1 MFLDRKIGIR
11 LVLLIGALSFILHPN
26 NAWTQVTIVKGRVK
40 EAGTKKP
47 LPFVSVFFPN
57 SPVGTNTNDNGYYE
71 LKGDKDYN
79 KVQISYVGYKT
90 IVQKVTPGKE
100 QTLNV
105 SLEPDTRE
113 LKEVT
118 VKLKKVRYRNKNN
131 PAVELIKQVIDHKS
145 KNKMEHYDY
154 VEYEQYEKMSLSLM
168 NTPDKL
174 KNNRLLRSFKYI
186 TRNID
191 TTTFPDKALM
201 PLYMQ
206 EQLSQH
212 YYRRSPE
219 KNKTIVKAEKKVN
232 FGEYIDNQGLK
243 AYLKHMYQ
251 DVDIYQNN
259 ISLMTNQFLSPI
271 ADMGPTFYEYFIL
284 DTTEVDGQKLVGL
297 SFFPRNKMDM
307 LFQGRL
313 YVTLNGDYAV
323 QKVIMTVNKNI
334 NINWIKDLDV
344 ALDFAKGNDGKYHL
358 SKSDVKTDFGLSSK
372 KSSGIYGQRTV
383 SFKDYLV
390 DVPRPDSLYQGESVV
405 MKDSAQLHDN
415 AYWVQNRHDT
425 LTTAESL
432 TYANSDS
439 LRNSKKFKRAMDII
453 TLFIAGYKRASPYFE
468 VGPVNTFYSY
478 NPVEGFR
485 LRLGGRT
492 TPNLSK
498 RYYFE
503 TYGAYGFLDKQW
515 KYYFGGTYS
524 FTGRSIYEFPVK
536 ILKADY
542 QKEVKIPGQELQFIQ
557 EDNVLLSIK
566 RGVND
571 KWLYNNIYDVTY
583 LNEFKNHLSFQLGYK
598 NWKQKAAGGLTY
610 VTSDAVNP
618 SPVPSITTSEFSLE
632 LRYAPH
638 EDFYQGKLYRI
649 PIPNRYPVISFRTI
663 AGVKGFLNG
672 EYNYQN
678 FTLNIYKRVYM
689 SQLGYSDIALEGGY
703 IAGKVPFPLLAIHR
717 ANQTY
722 SLQLQSYNLMNFL
735 EFVSDHYASLIVDH
749 CFNGF
754 IFNKIP
760 LFRRLRFR
768 EYANVKI
775 LYGGVR
781 SENMPGND
789 PNLLKF
795 PTFSNGQQ
803 ATYTLEH
810 QPYIEGSLG
819 VGNILNFFRID
830 VVKRFTYLDHPEVS
844 QIGIRGRFKFDF

>member
-1 MFLDRKIGIR
+1 MFLDRKKGIR
-11 LVLLIGALSFILHPN
+11 LVWLIGLGFFFLFTNIARGQNTVI
-26 NAWTQVTIVKGRVK
+26 KGHVR
-40 EAGTKKP
+40 EAGSKKP

-57 SPVGTNTNDNGYYE
+57 SPVGTNTNDNGYFE

-90 IVQKVTPGKE
+90 IVRKVTPGQE
-100 QTLNV
+100 QTLNI

-131 PAVELIKQVIDHKS
+131 PAVDLIREVIDHKS
-145 KNKMEHYDY
+145 QNKMEHSDY
-154 VEYEQYEKMSLSLM
+154 VEYEQYEKLSVSLI

-212 YYRRSPE
+212 YYRKSPE
-219 KNKTIVKAEKKVN
+219 KNKTIITGEKKVN

-251 DVDIYQNN
+251 DVDIYKNN

-271 ADMGPTFYEYFIL
+271 ADMGPTFYQYFIV

-297 SFFPRNKMDM
+297 SFFPRNKTDM

-313 YVTLNGDYAV
+313 YVTMNGDYAV

-334 NINWIKDLDV
+334 NINWIRDLDV
-344 ALDFAKGNDGKYHL
+344 TLNFEKGNDGKYHL

-383 SFKDYLV
+383 SFKNYLV
-390 DVPRPDSLYQGESVV
+390 DVPRPDSIYQGESVV
-405 MKDSAQLHDN
+405 EKDGAEAHDSE
-415 AYWVQNRHDT
+415 YWLENRHDT
-425 LTTAESL
+425 LTLAESR

-439 LRNSKKFKRAMDII
+439 LRNSKTFKRTMDII

-468 VGPVNTFYSY
+468 VGPVNTFYSF

-503 TYGAYGFLDKQW
+503 TYGAYGFKDKQW

-536 ILKADY
+536 ILKANY
-542 QKEVKIPGQELQFIQ
+542 QKDTKIPGQELQFIQ

-571 KWLYNNIYDVTY
+571 KWLYNNIYNITY

-598 NWKQKAAGGLTY
+598 NWKQQPAGALTY
-610 VTSDAVNP
+610 ITSDAVSP
-618 SPVPSITTSEFSLE
+618 SPVPDITTSEFSLE

-649 PIPNRYPVISFRTI
+649 PIPNRYPVFSFRTI
-663 AGVKGFLNG
+663 AGVKDFLG
-672 EYNYQN
+672 GQYNYQN

-689 SQLGYSDIALEGGY
+689 SQLGYSDVALEGGY
-703 IAGKVPFPLLAIHR
+703 IAGRVPFPLLAIHR

-754 IFNKIP
+754 VFNKIP

-781 SENMPGND
+781 DENMPANNGD
-789 PNLLKF
+789 LLQF
-795 PTFSNGQQ
+795 PKYPDGTP
-803 ATYTLEH
+803 ATYTLEQ

-819 VGNILNFFRID
+819 IGNILNFFRID

>member
-1 MFLDRKIGIR
+1 MFLDRKKGIR
-11 LVLLIGALSFILHPN
+11 LVWLIGLGFFFLFTNIARGQNTVI
-26 NAWTQVTIVKGRVK
+26 KGHVR
-40 EAGTKKP
+40 EAGSKKP

-57 SPVGTNTNDNGYYE
+57 SPVGTNTNDNGYFE

-90 IVQKVTPGKE
+90 IVRKVTPGQE
-100 QTLNV
+100 QTLNI

-131 PAVELIKQVIDHKS
+131 PAVDLIREVIDHKS
-145 KNKMEHYDY
+145 QNKMEHSDY
-154 VEYEQYEKMSLSLM
+154 VEYEQYEKLSVSLI

-212 YYRRSPE
+212 YYRKSPE
-219 KNKTIVKAEKKVN
+219 KNKTIITGEKKVN

-251 DVDIYQNN
+251 DVDIYKNN

-271 ADMGPTFYEYFIL
+271 ADMGPTFYQYFIV

-297 SFFPRNKMDM
+297 SFFPRNKTDM

-313 YVTLNGDYAV
+313 YVTMNGDYAV

-334 NINWIKDLDV
+334 NINWIRDLDV
-344 ALDFAKGNDGKYHL
+344 TLNFEKGNDGKYHL

-383 SFKDYLV
+383 SFKNYLV
-390 DVPRPDSLYQGESVV
+390 DVPRPDSIYQGESVV
-405 MKDSAQLHDN
+405 EKDGAEAHDSE
-415 AYWVQNRHDT
+415 YWLENRHDT
-425 LTTAESL
+425 LTLAESR

-439 LRNSKKFKRAMDII
+439 LRNSKTFKRTMDII

-468 VGPVNTFYSY
+468 VGPVNTFYSF

-503 TYGAYGFLDKQW
+503 TYGAYGFKDKQW

-536 ILKADY
+536 ILKANY
-542 QKEVKIPGQELQFIQ
+542 QKDTKIPGQELQFIQ

-571 KWLYNNIYDVTY
+571 KWLYNNIYNITY

-598 NWKQKAAGGLTY
+598 NWKQQPAGALTY
-610 VTSDAVNP
+610 ITSDAVSP
-618 SPVPSITTSEFSLE
+618 SPVPDITTSEFSLE

-649 PIPNRYPVISFRTI
+649 PIPNRYPVFSFRTI
-663 AGVKGFLNG
+663 AGVKDFLG
-672 EYNYQN
+672 GQYNYQN

-689 SQLGYSDIALEGGY
+689 SQLGYSDVALEGGY
-703 IAGKVPFPLLAIHR
+703 IAGRVPFPLLAIHR

-722 SLQLQSYNLMNFL
+722 SLQLQSYNMMNFL

-754 IFNKIP
+754 VFNKIP

-781 SENMPGND
+781 DENMPANNGD
-789 PNLLKF
+789 LLQF
-795 PTFSNGQQ
+795 PKYPDGTP
-803 ATYTLEH
+803 ATYTLEQ

-819 VGNILNFFRID
+819 IGNILNFFRID